1 MRNGFLSAPDKIPR
15 VLSVDWGLNNSP
27 EGKCMGFTYCV
38 MMEFMNESTRK
49 KYLIHPAHLALKK
62 YSDLS

>member
-1 MRNGFLSAPDKIPR
+1 
-15 VLSVDWGLNNSP
+15 
-27 EGKCMGFTYCV
+27 MGFTYCV